1 MDRATGEGRVS
12 QMSDNLRDRIAAK
25 PEFRVGDN
33 VRIGNGR
40 KVYQI
45 GNGRKVYQISAV
57 KDGTYQLAASSW
69 HADAAKRVPDAL
81 RWYRPEELTEVRP
94 RR

>member
-1 MDRATGEGRVS
+1 
-12 QMSDNLRDRIAAK
+12 MSDLRIRIAAK

-45 GNGRKVYQISAV
+45 SAA
-57 KDGTYQLAASSW
+57 KDGTYLLAASSW